1 VLGSLSVFSLRLA
14 IALGVL
20 IVTLTAA
27 PALAAEPSVS
37 PGPSAAPSPIFIDP
51 LDPRA
56 GSGANRVGA
65 PWVALITVIAIGGA
79 AAATTALYVRVTRR
93 R

>member
-1 VLGSLSVFSLRLA
+1 VLRSGQVFYLRLA

-37 PGPSAAPSPIFIDP
+37 ADPTPAATIFIDP

-56 GSGANRVGA
+56 GAGANRVGT
-65 PWVALITVIAIGGA
+65 PLVALVLVIATGA
-79 AAATTALYVRVTRR
+79 AAAAATALYVRVSRR
-93 R
+93 P